1 MAADTDQFGAN
12 PGPPRR
18 NGDRHRCSWGSARST
33 TNRHERRPNRGRED
47 RNTLTWPFDA
57 HLVSGS
63 PQTGAF
69 LRHDS
74 AYGVSYSQLVD
85 EVSVWRLVED
95 ARSEMGAVTELVSQ
109 ALLRRL
115 RTLRPNA
122 IERFQELWELAQD
135 EL

>member
-1 MAADTDQFGAN
+1 M
-12 PGPPRR
+12 
-18 NGDRHRCSWGSARST
+18 
-33 TNRHERRPNRGRED
+33 
-47 RNTLTWPFDA
+47 
-57 HLVSGS
+57 
-63 PQTGAF
+63 
-69 LRHDS
+69 
-74 AYGVSYSQLVD
+74 D